1 MDLVARL
8 ARLGT
13 SGLADVMDEAG
24 LPGQVLSPVFRPL
37 DPKAVL
43 VGRAL
48 CCRGER
54 AVKTAQKLP
63 PRAISGFAVER
74 RMQPGLV
81 AVIDVGG
88 DCAGAMLGGLVAQ
101 TLKAAGCGGL
111 VVHGAVRDRLEIE
124 AVGLPAYCLALSPAN
139 GAKRR
144 ELVEIDRP
152 VRLPGVDGLVT
163 VAPGDYLLGDADGVV
178 VVPARHAAQIVE
190 AAETLE
196 AIEAVI
202 RDEIAAGASRE
213 EALGRHAR
221 FAHVAAVARDGD
233 A

>member
-1 MDLVARL
+1 
-8 ARLGT
+8 
-13 SGLADVMDEAG
+13 
-24 LPGQVLSPVFRPL
+24 
-37 DPKAVL
+37 
-43 VGRAL
+43 
-48 CCRGER
+48 
-54 AVKTAQKLP
+54 
-63 PRAISGFAVER
+63 
-74 RMQPGLV
+74 
-81 AVIDVGG
+81 
-88 DCAGAMLGGLVAQ
+88 
-101 TLKAAGCGGL
+101 
-111 VVHGAVRDRLEIE
+111 
-124 AVGLPAYCLALSPAN
+124 
-139 GAKRR
+139 
-144 ELVEIDRP
+144 VEIDRP

-196 AIEAVI
+196 EIEAVI